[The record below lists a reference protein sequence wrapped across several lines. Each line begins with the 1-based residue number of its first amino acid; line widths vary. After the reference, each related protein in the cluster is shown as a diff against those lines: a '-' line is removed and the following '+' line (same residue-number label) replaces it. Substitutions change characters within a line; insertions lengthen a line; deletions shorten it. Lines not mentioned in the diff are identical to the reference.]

1 MVCSINLTKFDQIM
15 TLGPK
20 MAPPQAL
27 MFNIGLYSEKH
38 KKIFLSETIWP
49 RLFDLILYVIST
61 IFQLKKDGSPWVE
74 PVLS

>member
-1 MVCSINLTKFDQIM
+1 
-15 TLGPK
+15 